1 ILDGIKNNTIKD
13 TDAFVG
19 SYAWDTNNSLTNL
32 LTTNTSIRN
41 QFDAG
46 VRTGTIASGVSTNTD
61 LAGQCTI
68 IPGGCIFN
76 FTQSYTSPPICTC
89 SDTTAVAACRVQ
101 VTLGTP
107 TTLTIS
113 GTALHVVDYIC
124 IGRN

>member
-61 LAGQCTI
+61 LAGQCALAGP
-68 IPGGCIFN
+68 IPFHCTN
-76 FTQSYTSPPICTC
+76 PFTQTYNSSSPPICTC
-89 SDTTAVAACRVQ
+89 SDTTAINACRVQ
-101 VTLGTP
+101 VSSS
-107 TTLTIS
+107 TLTIYGDDQRRHS
-113 GTALHVVDYIC
+113 
-124 IGRN
+124 